1 MLYRGILL
9 SAAIVTTASPARARD
24 RSGAVNNGTSS
35 GTSASTGQ
43 PVQATVS
50 THIDGAREEDQALSD
65 EDIKHS
71 AFIENLLNEILT
83 KAIPQRSPEQFME
96 NAGYAFKQLEKLK
109 SPTLRHEYR
118 ARINH
123 LLGIGNMQS
132 PSLIQANRLASLHAE
147 AAIGPILEATALARY
162 TREYRKRFSSYQ
174 RVAQNERLREEEAQ
188 RAGQPTT
195 QGTDTRYH
203 MTAFEKG
210 YFVPASLVTNTSNSG
225 QINSDP
231 QN

>member
-1 MLYRGILL
+1 MLYRGIFL
-9 SAAIVTTASPARARD
+9 SIALVTTTGPAWARD
-24 RSGAVNNGTSS
+24 RSGAANNGTSNN
-35 GTSASTGQ
+35 TSTSTGQ
-43 PVQATVS
+43 PVEATVS
-50 THIDGAREEDQALSD
+50 THIDGAQEEDRALSD

-83 KAIPQRSPEQFME
+83 KAIPQKSPKQFME

-109 SPTLRHEYR
+109 SPTLRAEYR

-123 LLGIGNMQS
+123 VLGLGNMQS
-132 PSLIQANRLASLHAE
+132 PSLIQANTLASLHTE
-147 AAIGPILEATALARY
+147 AALGPILEATALARY
-162 TREYRKRFSSYQ
+162 TREYRKRFSSYK

-195 QGTDTRYH
+195 QGTDPRFY

-210 YFVPASLVTNTSNSG
+210 YFVPASLVTNTSNGS
-225 QINSDP
+225 QTSSD
-231 QN
+231 